1 MRSSDWMSDV
11 CSSDLVL
18 GQVIPSE
25 PRDAYIA
32 RVAAV
37 NAGIPIEAPALTVN
51 RLCGSSVQSTI
62 SAAQMIALGECD
74 IAVSGGAESMSR
86 APHVMTGARWG
97 TKMGNLVAVDAMLTA
112 LSDPFRSEE
121 HTSELQSLMRTS

>member
-1 MRSSDWMSDV
+1 MILRPPRSTRSDTLFHYTTLVRSVIQEAVKRAGLQPGDV
-11 CSSDLVL
+11 QHVVL

-25 PRDAYIA
+25 PHDAYIA

-74 IAVSGGAESMSR
+74 IAVSGGAE
-86 APHVMTGARWG
+86 
-97 TKMGNLVAVDAMLTA
+97 
-112 LSDPFRSEE
+112 RSEE
-121 HTSELQSLMRTS
+121 HTLNSSH